1 MGTMMY
7 QSSESAIKVPLSD
20 FIQNMPQKVIT
31 TFEKFS
37 LFQVP
42 MNILNFK
49 IYSKITVWNTLIE
62 FGKFEVRN
70 CFKGKNI

>member
-37 LFQVP
+37 LF
-42 MNILNFK
+42 
-49 IYSKITVWNTLIE
+49 
-62 FGKFEVRN
+62 
-70 CFKGKNI
+70 